1 MAGWWVEKRFRSSG
15 QHVGDPYWVFH
26 GPDGTKYYSK
36 KRAVDNG
43 MSESIS
49 FDAPP
54 EQQGPPGPPPPPAP
68 LADAP
73 APEPEQ
79 QQDETD
85 EKPKLAEHEHAVQMS
100 ESDGEIVEPKHVV
113 KPMKK
118 SPSKVCASP
127 SGQESPPK
135 TPPPKKRTLK
145 DMVCEK
151 DSTEKKRARTW
162 AQKCGDNEK
171 RSQCQLCKAPRS
183 EDQRGGVCN
192 SCLKAFRKLTGHQN
206 MSKCKDDK
214 DLMQKVLTC
223 SKTLRGEMPKQP
235 QKKQRHWKARLHDI
249 EVMLGLLMNHFGLVF
264 PDKQ

>member
-1 MAGWWVEKRFRSSG
+1 
-15 QHVGDPYWVFH
+15 
-26 GPDGTKYYSK
+26 
-36 KRAVDNG
+36 
-43 MSESIS
+43 
-49 FDAPP
+49 
-54 EQQGPPGPPPPPAP
+54 

-118 SPSKVCASP
+118 SPSKVCVPCYLHWSGSILFPLNVTTYGAFFVLFTLASVRLKASP